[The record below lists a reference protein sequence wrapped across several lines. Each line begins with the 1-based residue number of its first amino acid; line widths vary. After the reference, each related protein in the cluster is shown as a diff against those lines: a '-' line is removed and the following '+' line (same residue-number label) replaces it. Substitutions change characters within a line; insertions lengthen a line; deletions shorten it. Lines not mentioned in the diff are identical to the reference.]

1 VCVCVCGCARW
12 NGANKD
18 ERAIFCRPH
27 TDEGAEGAGEGAGQE
42 LQGEADVVGGG
53 DGAAAAAAGPEGV
66 EEMLDAGAEP
76 PESEWE

>member
-1 VCVCVCGCARW
+1 MERREQ
-12 NGANKD
+12 D
-18 ERAIFCRPH
+18 ERPFFFRAH

-66 EEMLDAGAEP
+66 EEVLDAGAEL